1 MEEVVRRLSDDK
13 RELVEELR
21 KISTVLSYALGSYNA
36 RVAKCMIDDLIA
48 KHKEISLDE
57 NKIEIKEEERRKA
70 PWKDFAGNDI
80 YEGDKIIHPSGEYG
94 IVVFKEDPTEE
105 ADRWLVNY
113 GGSFFRSR
121 LCLQIGDK
129 GKAVVVKRK
138 KLSDK

>member
-1 MEEVVRRLSDDK
+1 MVV
-13 RELVEELR
+13 
-21 KISTVLSYALGSYNA
+21 
-36 RVAKCMIDDLIA
+36 ID
-48 KHKEISLDE
+48 EQTTQNS
-57 NKIEIKEEERRKA
+57 NK
-70 PWKDFAGNDI
+70 KDFAGNDI